1 MLRVLQVTGTMNC
14 GGAEVMLMDILRNKP
29 QDVHFDFLI
38 NNPPEDL
45 YREGF
50 FDTEIRSLNCEI
62 RHIGTQLRIGPLNYI
77 RRFREIFDELKP
89 DVVHIHL
96 NAKCGLIALAAH
108 LAGCKRII
116 SHCHA
121 DIRFRGS
128 LLSRMLNEGEVF
140 VQKFLIS
147 HFATDYWGCSKEA
160 NKRLYW
166 PWVRRKSV
174 VVNNAIDCS
183 IYQYVDQNLVDEL
196 RKSYNLSEDTIV
208 LGNVGRIVPHKNIAF
223 VLEVMAEL
231 KSRGQH
237 VVFVIAGRDDSPDY
251 TAEMINRARD
261 LGLSK
266 ESLIF
271 LGERSDIPV
280 VMQTFDA
287 FVGPAFKEGFGLVA
301 VEAQA
306 SAVPCVLY
314 KGFPSAV
321 DMMSGLCTFID
332 NFNAHTWADAIL
344 ESQTL
349 KTINK
354 EFIIQKIKALG
365 FDARENSIQVC
376 NYYLS
381 ASTK

>member
-29 QDVHFDFLI
+29 QDVHFDFLV

-50 FDTEIRSLNCEI
+50 FDKEIRSHNCEI
-62 RHIGTQLRIGPLNYI
+62 RYIGTQLRIGPLNYI
-77 RRFREIFDELKP
+77 RRFREIFSELKP

-116 SHCHA
+116 THCHA

-128 LLSRMLNEGEVF
+128 LISRFLNEGEVF
-140 VQKFLIS
+140 LQKFLIS
-147 HFATDYWGCSKEA
+147 RYATDFWGCSNEA

-174 VVNNAIDCS
+174 VINNAIDCTS
-183 IYQYVDQNLVDEL
+183 YQNIDHSLVDEL
-196 RKSYNLSEDTIV
+196 RKSYNLSENTIV

-223 VLEVMAEL
+223 VVEVMAEL
-231 KSRGQH
+231 KSKGLD
-237 VVFVIAGRDDSPDY
+237 VAFVIAGRDDSPDY
-251 TAEMINRARD
+251 TADMRERARE
-261 LGLSK
+261 LGINDRR
-266 ESLIF
+266 LIF

-280 VMQTFDA
+280 VMHTFDV
-287 FVGPAFKEGFGLVA
+287 FVGPALREGFGLVA

-314 KGFPSAV
+314 KGFPITV

-332 NFNAHTWADAIL
+332 NFNSHTWADAIQV
-344 ESQTL
+344 SRTL
-349 KTINK
+349 KTVNK
-354 EFIIQKIKALG
+354 ESIIQNIEALG
-365 FDARENSIQVC
+365 FDARENALKVC
-376 NYYLS
+376 KMYSYND
-381 ASTK
+381 